1 MTEITECELIYDR
14 QFCQGA
20 ESWGGSAGKSVERV
34 GEDGAVRDG
43 RPYKGSSSFR
53 GQNHSR
59 TGRPYKGSSSFRG
72 TNHRGAKHEWLSQF
86 EAHQHCVF
94 DRLAIVVAATA
105 NVVKAEFDI

>member
-34 GEDGAVRDG
+34 GEDGAVRD
-43 RPYKGSSSFR
+43 
-53 GQNHSR
+53 
-59 TGRPYKGSSSFRG
+59 GRPYKGSSSFRG